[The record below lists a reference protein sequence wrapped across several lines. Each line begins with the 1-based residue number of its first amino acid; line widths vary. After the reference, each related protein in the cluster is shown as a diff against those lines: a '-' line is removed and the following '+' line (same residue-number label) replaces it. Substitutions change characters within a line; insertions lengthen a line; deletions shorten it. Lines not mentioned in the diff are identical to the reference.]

1 MTTEELFEKP
11 ELKVIEEEEPMEV
24 KVVDEPKKDEEP
36 VPLNSKGKPRKR
48 LKNGGYRVVKEK
60 TPEQKKKML
69 EALAKGRE
77 KAREVRL
84 MKGRITRQKKMDKDA
99 KFKEEYLKTI
109 GKEDESKSNELN
121 DVKAELKEL
130 KELIKQSRQNSK
142 PSVTH
147 DKVVEKVDA
156 VVAPVSES
164 VVVDV
169 PQPTPSSVE
178 KVPDTLPVVIPPK
191 RKSLRPKSIW
201 SQFV

>member
-1 MTTEELFEKP
+1 
-11 ELKVIEEEEPMEV
+11 
-24 KVVDEPKKDEEP
+24 
-36 VPLNSKGKPRKR
+36 
-48 LKNGGYRVVKEK
+48 
-60 TPEQKKKML
+60 ML

-77 KAREVRL
+77 KARQVRL

-109 GKEDESKSNELN
+109 GKEDESNELN
-121 DVKAELKEL
+121 NVKLELKEL

-142 PSVTH
+142 PSITH
-147 DKVVEKVDA
+147 TKVVEKVDA

-178 KVPDTLPVVIPPK
+178 KVPDTLPIVVPPK

>member
-1 MTTEELFEKP
+1 MTDELFEKP
-11 ELKVIEEEEPMEV
+11 KLKVIEEEEPMEV
-24 KVVDEPKKDEEP
+24 KVVDEPKKDEEQ

-60 TPEQKKKML
+60 TPEQKAKML

-77 KAREVRL
+77 KARQVRL
-84 MKGRITRQKKMDKDA
+84 MKGRITRQKKMDKDE
-99 KFKEEYLKTI
+99 KFKAEYLKTI
-109 GKEDESKSNELN
+109 GKEDESNELN
-121 DVKAELKEL
+121 NVKLELKEL

-164 VVVDV
+164 VVVDS
-169 PQPTPSSVE
+169 PKPTPSLVE

-191 RKSLRPKSIW
+191 RKSIRPKSVW
-201 SQFV
+201 SQFI